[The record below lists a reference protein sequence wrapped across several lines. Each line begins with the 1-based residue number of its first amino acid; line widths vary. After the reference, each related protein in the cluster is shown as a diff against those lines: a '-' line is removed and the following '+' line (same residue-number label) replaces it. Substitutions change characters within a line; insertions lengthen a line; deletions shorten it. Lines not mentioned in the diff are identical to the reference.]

1 MDTLGIS
8 REHAGIAN
16 ISQIAEQ
23 HDHTF
28 QADTTSTVRVRTV
41 AEAFDVIFNSHWVNA
56 AFHGTFLQHLRI
68 MDSLSTRGD
77 FFTTHEEVIRTSEIR
92 VIRGRHGV
100 ERTGVLGITMQ
111 EIEVR
116 VVFFTDDLTQFA
128 LDFRREILVH
138 VLFHAVFFQK
148 TAAFFEGETGHRGLV
163 FERLERVLLVDL
175 SQFIGETFV
184 EFCKDVHEHLS
195 HHIHELIIALFDREL
210 DIQTR
215 EFAQMTMG
223 VGILSTEHVSDLE
236 HALEVALN
244 CHLFIE
250 LRGLSQTGALSEIIE
265 FKYIGTTFR
274 GSSDHFR
281 CVDFHESIIPAVFT
295 E

>member
-1 MDTLGIS
+1 
-8 REHAGIAN
+8 
-16 ISQIAEQ
+16 
-23 HDHTF
+23 
-28 QADTTSTVRVRTV
+28 
-41 AEAFDVIFNSHWVNA
+41 
-56 AFHGTFLQHLRI
+56 
-68 MDSLSTRGD
+68 MDSLSTGSD
-77 FFTTHEEVIRTSEIR
+77 FFTTHEEVIRTSEIG

-116 VVFFTDDLTQFA
+116 VVFFTDDLTQFS

-148 TAAFFEGETGHRGLV
+148 TAAFFEGETRHRSLV

-184 EFCKDVHEHLS
+184 EFGKDVHEHLS
-195 HHIHELIIALFDREL
+195 HHIHELIVALFDREL

-223 VGILSTEHVSDLE
+223 VGVLGTEHVSDLE

-244 CHLFIE
+244 RHLFIE
-250 LRGLSQTGALSEIIE
+250 LRRLSQTGAFSEIIE
-265 FKYIGTTFR
+265 FKHIGTAFR
-274 GSSDHFR
+274 GSSDHLR
-281 CVDFHESIIPAVFT
+281 RVDLHEPVIPAVFT